1 MLVTNTRKQ
10 SHLLEIL
17 IHKGRGGEWDSVT
30 LPPSKFEKYCY
41 KRHGATSK
49 VWAGRRGVLR
59 WFTDCRG
66 VCTWT
71 GVLGWGRQKGDYG
84 KNLAKGCEGVAQES
98 GNDNEEKRTL
108 GGRFQDLAIDC
119 MGG

>member
-17 IHKGRGGEWDSVT
+17 THEGRGGEWDSVT

-41 KRHGATSK
+41 KQHGATSK
-49 VWAGRRGVLR
+49 VWAGRRGVGSL
-59 WFTDCRG
+59 TAGG

-71 GVLGWGRQKGDYG
+71 GVLGWGRQKGGYG
-84 KNLAKGCEGVAQES
+84 KNLAKGCEGVEQES
-98 GNDNEEKRTL
+98 GNDNEEKKTL